1 MNLTIWQAQRGS
13 VHSNM
18 FITSKMVKLCFSWFF
33 KAPKAKILDR
43 RMLHPLVYR
52 INLSDKETSIAFN
65 NRGKESPIA
74 MTKNQYK

>member
-1 MNLTIWQAQRGS
+1 MNLTIWQAQRGT

-18 FITSKMVKLCFSWFF
+18 IKTSKMIKLCFSWFF
-33 KAPKAKILDR
+33 KALKAKILDC
-43 RMLHPLVYR
+43 RMLHPSVYCT
-52 INLSDKETSIAFN
+52 NLSDKETSITFN